1 MQKKRLRSSFQDTW
15 DERRPGNDN
24 YFQCPLRPSMRM
36 MLVNLALK
44 NISTTWKNQSAVAW
58 NQRSIAIF
66 WVQLPDLEMLA
77 FILWM
82 KWKKWPFVGTACLN
96 QLILCYPAIVREVA
110 EIVTALPPTQ
120 GSVELLFSAVR
131 RVITRGDKGERFPGH
146 RISMISRA
154 PNDCGG
160 PKSPNNVTSTFF
172 NTVH

>member
-36 MLVNLALK
+36 MLVNLTLK

-77 FILWM
+77 FIL
-82 KWKKWPFVGTACLN
+82 
-96 QLILCYPAIVREVA
+96 
-110 EIVTALPPTQ
+110 
-120 GSVELLFSAVR
+120 
-131 RVITRGDKGERFPGH
+131 
-146 RISMISRA
+146 
-154 PNDCGG
+154 
-160 PKSPNNVTSTFF
+160 
-172 NTVH
+172 